1 MKPIIRAVVV
11 AAAAMM
17 LAACGGDESTPV
29 DPAVEAATV
38 GKYTLTAIEAG
49 PLPYE
54 YHKSDTSR
62 FEIISGS
69 LELTAD
75 HDLTDILVTNE
86 SRLSDGAQIGAEAV
100 SRYLGTWRIRGDSIR
115 LSYPG
120 LGVQMAA
127 RSGQTIELV
136 SDGLTLRYTK

>member
-11 AAAAMM
+11 AATAIF
-17 LAACGGDESTPV
+17 AACGGDDSTPV

-38 GKYTLTAIEAG
+38 GKYTLTAIESTT
-49 PLPYE
+49 LPYQ
-54 YHKSDTSR
+54 YHQSDTSR

-69 LELTAD
+69 LEFSAN

-86 SRLSDGAQIGAEAV
+86 SRLSDGSQIGAEAV

-127 RSGQTIELV
+127 RTGQTIELV